1 MKNEKL
7 RSKHQKALLELR
19 QQAVKEKTDAK
30 LQWIDIK
37 KRFVVCDSTI
47 YTTFS
52 HFILKHFEFFSK
64 FMLYCNELVP
74 FTLYLH
80 NHIIGNLHHYQLLIL
95 IAPASF
101 PTLLL
106 IPALKITS
114 SRSNTQHSPPHFAV
128 SATSDWSWSRDTSF
142 CHVTSSLTTTG
153 IIRPAADRMQGLV
166 RFLVIISR
174 VQFLS
179 I

>member
-37 KRFVVCDSTI
+37 KRFVVYDSTI
-47 YTTFS
+47 NTNFLCLFFETEVRLG
-52 HFILKHFEFFSK
+52 HFDFLSK
-64 FMLYCNELVP
+64 LFYHTVQRARTIHPELARS
-74 FTLYLH
+74 FYM
-80 NHIIGNLHHYQLLIL
+80 IGNLHHHHYQLLIL
-95 IAPASF
+95 IAPAPF

-114 SRSNTQHSPPHFAV
+114 SRSNTQHSLQLCAV
-128 SATSDWSWSRDTSF
+128 SATSDLSWSRDTSF
-142 CHVTSSLTTTG
+142 CHVTS
-153 IIRPAADRMQGLV
+153 
-166 RFLVIISR
+166 
-174 VQFLS
+174 
-179 I
+179 